1 MILPDGVAAKKL
13 KGALNS
19 EAAAMEWRVEEARS
33 VEWKNKRARAK
44 LTATFEERVVDGVT
58 AAVRIVVGQENE
70 ND

>member
-19 EAAAMEWRVEEARS
+19 DAAAREWRVEEARR

-44 LTATFEERVVDGVT
+44 LTATFKL
-58 AAVRIVVGQENE
+58 
-70 ND
+70 